1 MNPPLLTD
9 LHPELPGGPETGTA
23 PGPGSSLNDA
33 LQGAGPVERRRLL
46 ESYLR
51 DLTAGKLGLA
61 PSNLDIASPL
71 SYLGVDSLITL
82 ELRLQIERDF
92 GIVVPV
98 ARLLDGPSV
107 ASLSGWLGDQLSATG
122 PAPAVAAAPQPETD
136 DASSREIDLLT
147 RVPELSDD
155 AVEELL
161 QKVIAERRLV
171 VKEGSDDG

>member
-1 MNPPLLTD
+1 L
-9 LHPELPGGPETGTA
+9 
-23 PGPGSSLNDA
+23 
-33 LQGAGPVERRRLL
+33 
-46 ESYLR
+46 
-51 DLTAGKLGLA
+51 
-61 PSNLDIASPL
+61 
-71 SYLGVDSLITL
+71 
-82 ELRLQIERDF
+82 

-122 PAPAVAAAPQPETD
+122 PAPAVAAAPPPETD